1 MISDLLSD
9 LCESFY
15 ENRVIIQKT
24 FAWEHTFIYPVCAS
38 IFLDN
43 VIAEDET
50 GRAYVKEELVD
61 AAKLKYCKEL
71 LKEQTGV
78 FSNFRGRAKLP
89 VICMLAADG
98 ESEKRLENALEVHD
112 MLRLKF
118 ASSEY
123 LPLVAVC
130 ISGMAD
136 LEKCEDI
143 VSRAKN
149 IYTLMKDEH
158 PFLTS
163 TEDSIFATLLA
174 FSEKNDTELIADMEE
189 CYQMLKQRFKASNVV
204 QSLSHVL
211 ALGEGEAEYKCQRV
225 FDLYDGL
232 YDKGF
237 KYSKSFELA
246 TLGVLAL
253 LPADIDT
260 IVDDI
265 IEAADCLYLKS
276 GYGRWG
282 RFDNKQLLM
291 HAGMVVS
298 SAYINSNNQTMN
310 CTAIS
315 SVISMIAAQQ
325 AAMCAIIAST
335 AAVSAT
341 T

>member
-1 MISDLLSD
+1 MIRDLLSD
-9 LCESFY
+9 LCEIFY

-24 FAWEHTFIYPVCAS
+24 ISWEHTHIYPVCAS
-38 IFLDN
+38 IFMDN
-43 VIAEDET
+43 VVSGDEA
-50 GRAYVKEELVD
+50 GNYYVKQEPAEAD
-61 AAKLKYCKEL
+61 KLKYCMEL
-71 LKEQTGV
+71 LKAQTGV

-89 VICMLAADG
+89 VICMLAADA
-98 ESEKRLENALEVHD
+98 EPEKRLENALEIHD
-112 MLRLKF
+112 MLRLRF

-123 LPLVAVC
+123 LPLIAAS
-130 ISGMAD
+130 IAGMAEP
-136 LEKCEDI
+136 EKCEDI

-149 IYTLMKDEH
+149 IYKLMKNEH

-163 TEDSIFATLLA
+163 TEDSIFAALLA
-174 FSEKNDTELIADMEE
+174 FSDKSDEVLIEDMEA

-211 ALGEGEAEYKCQRV
+211 ALGEGTAEYKCQRV

-253 LPADIDT
+253 LPTDIDT

-265 IEAADCLYLKS
+265 IEAADCLCLKS

-298 SAYINSNNQTMN
+298 SAYINSSNQTMN

-325 AAMCAIIAST
+325 AAMCVIIAST

>member
-1 MISDLLSD
+1 MIRGLLPD
-9 LCESFY
+9 LCENFY
-15 ENRVIIQKT
+15 ENRVIIQDT
-24 FAWEHTFIYPVCAS
+24 FAWEHTYIYPVCAS

-43 VIAEDET
+43 VISEDET
-50 GRAYVKEELVD
+50 GKAYVKEELVD
-61 AAKLKYCKEL
+61 AAKLKYCNEL
-71 LKEQTGV
+71 LKAQTGV

-89 VICMLAADG
+89 TICMIAAD
-98 ESEKRLENALEVHD
+98 SDPEKRLENGLEIHD
-112 MLRLKF
+112 ILRLRF

-123 LPLVAVC
+123 LPLVAAC
-130 ISGMAD
+130 IAGMAEP
-136 LEKCEDI
+136 EKYEDI
-143 VSRAKN
+143 VYRAKN
-149 IYTLMKDEH
+149 IYKLMQKEH

-163 TEDSIFATLLA
+163 TEDSIFAALMA
-174 FSEKNDTELIADMEE
+174 FSEKRDEELVTDMEN
-189 CYQMLKQRFKASNVV
+189 CYQILKQRFKASNVV

-211 ALGEGEAEYKCQRV
+211 ALGEGTAEYKCQRV
-225 FDLYDGL
+225 FELYDGL
-232 YDKGF
+232 YEKGC

-260 IVDDI
+260 IIDDI
-265 IEAADCLYLKS
+265 IEATDCLYLKS

-291 HAGMVVS
+291 HAGMVVT
-298 SAYINSNNQTMN
+298 SAYINSRNTTMN
-310 CTAIS
+310 YTALS

-325 AAMCAIIAST
+325 AAMCAIIASQ